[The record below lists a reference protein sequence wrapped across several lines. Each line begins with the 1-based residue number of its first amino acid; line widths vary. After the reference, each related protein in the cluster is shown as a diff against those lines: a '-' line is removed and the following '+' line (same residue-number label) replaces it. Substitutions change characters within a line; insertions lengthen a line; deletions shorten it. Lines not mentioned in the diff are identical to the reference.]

1 MITDISGNFTII
13 DADQRSADWFAARLG
28 RVTGSV
34 AGKMMA
40 NGKGKGVESVQRRDL
55 RIQLALER
63 ITGQPEEG
71 GFVTSDM
78 QRGTDMEP
86 EAFAAYEV
94 LTGQMVTR
102 SGFLSHNALLA
113 GCSLDGHI
121 GNFEGIIE
129 LKCPKS
135 STHLGYL
142 RDNVLP
148 DAYKWQVQH
157 NLFITNASYC
167 DFVSY
172 DPRFPPEL
180 QVFRVRVSVD
190 TFDMV
195 AYHLALSLFL
205 SEVEHEIAAIQ
216 KMTGAAA

>member
-13 DADQRSADWFAARLG
+13 DADQRSTDWFAARLG

-34 AGKMMA
+34 AAAMMA

-55 RIQLALER
+55 RIRLALER
-63 ITGQPEEG
+63 ITGQPQDDG
-71 GFVTSDM
+71 YVTPAM
-78 QRGTDMEP
+78 QHGLDTEA

-94 LTGQMVTR
+94 LTGQMVSR

-121 GNFEGIIE
+121 GDFEGIVE
-129 LKCPKS
+129 VKCPKAA
-135 STHLGYL
+135 THLRYI
-142 RDNVLP
+142 REKVMP
-148 DAYKWQVQH
+148 EEYRWQIQH

-172 DPRFPPEL
+172 DPSFPPEL

-190 TFDMV
+190 AFDMV

-205 SEVEHEIAAIQ
+205 SEIEKEVEAIKALAEVAA
-216 KMTGAAA
+216 